1 VTRRLRVF
9 PLEELFVAQ
18 AIPGLLLAVGWT
30 VMYEVYHEDGAFY
43 TSLLQEILGTE
54 GLFPHFVI
62 SAILMAFPLGMVLDS
77 VRHVLGEV
85 WLRLPE
91 RCCCGSAAAP
101 LAILGKEPASP
112 TDRYLLYRHLRAIM
126 LTPAKAA
133 GNLAVVFAI
142 FIVWFVV
149 KMYRMQAWHVFSR
162 TFLVGTPLVGLAIMV
177 ILLARYRREMRAFLD
192 LTQVPP
198 HAAPSPPA
206 AGMPP
211 PATQNSSSPD
221 AAAIHGPGP
230 APGEYQ

>member
-1 VTRRLRVF
+1 MTRRLRVF

-91 RCCCGSAAAP
+91 RCCCGAPAAL
-101 LAILGKEPASP
+101 LAILGKKPASP
-112 TDRYLLYRHLRAIM
+112 TDRYLLYRHFRAIM

-177 ILLARYRREMRAFLD
+177 ILLARYRRDMRSFLD
-192 LTQVPP
+192 SMQMPLLSM
-198 HAAPSPPA
+198 PS
-206 AGMPP
+206 
-211 PATQNSSSPD
+211 
-221 AAAIHGPGP
+221 
-230 APGEYQ
+230 APGAETGPEQIQDS